1 MMSNRVN
8 KQKGR
13 NVSKKGAKKGRNKN
27 IAPHAQ
33 TIGIIDSYSKRGA
46 MFKNIGYFMYE

>member
-1 MMSNRVN
+1 MGGNYYVLVM
-8 KQKGR
+8 GR
-13 NVSKKGAKKGRNKN
+13 NVGKKGAIKGAIIN

-33 TIGIIDSYSKRGA
+33 TIGIIDSIYKKGA

>member
-1 MMSNRVN
+1 MLTKGAQCR
-8 KQKGR
+8 QKGR
-13 NVSKKGAKKGRNKN
+13 NVWRNKN